1 MKIEFL
7 EKEMNFLS
15 SVVSP
20 TLCECMSLYVA
31 KQERIYYVSHYQ
43 SFHDIFTVSL

>member
-15 SVVSP
+15 SVSP
-20 TLCECMSLYVA
+20 TLCVCVSLYVA

-43 SFHDIFTVSL
+43 SFHDIFTVSF